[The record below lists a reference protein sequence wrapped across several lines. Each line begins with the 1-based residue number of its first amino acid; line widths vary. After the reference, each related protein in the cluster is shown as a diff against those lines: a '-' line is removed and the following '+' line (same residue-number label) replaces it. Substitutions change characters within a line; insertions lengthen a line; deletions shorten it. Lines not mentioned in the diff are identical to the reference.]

1 MIDIRTLLQPLSIP
15 IAEESFYTA
24 PLVPFLLFMESRTV
38 RGTDNLNKIT
48 DRAITLEL
56 YTNKISPTV
65 EKSIDDLLNAIPV
78 EFSRDRL
85 WIASEKMYET
95 IYSFSF
101 TEKL

>member
-1 MIDIRTLLQPLSIP
+1 MIDIRTLLQPLNIP

-24 PLVPFLLFMESRTV
+24 PLLPYLIFMESRTV
-38 RGTDNLNKIT
+38 RGADSLNKIV

-65 EKSIDDLLNAIPV
+65 EKSIDDLLNGIPV

-85 WIASEKMYET
+85 WLASEKMYET